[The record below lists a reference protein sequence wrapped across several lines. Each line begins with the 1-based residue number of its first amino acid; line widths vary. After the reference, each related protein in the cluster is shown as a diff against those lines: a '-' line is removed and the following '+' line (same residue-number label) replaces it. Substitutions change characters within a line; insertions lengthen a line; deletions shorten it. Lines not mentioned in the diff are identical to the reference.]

1 MAFFTVRLAAGL
13 GHEKG
18 WPPHVDSGVTIGIGT
33 LITAIAALL
42 SAMTAGMVAVWR
54 VLQATNSRL
63 EAAQNA
69 TIARIEAA
77 QNAQIARIVTDKD
90 AQIVRERERADR
102 WEAMYRAS
110 IERLE
115 YSLDLGGA
123 PQVNARADRR
133 SQRPVPST

>member
-1 MAFFTVRLAAGL
+1 MRRHLCQG
-13 GHEKG
+13 EG
-18 WPPHVDSGVTIGIGT
+18 WPSNVDSGVTIGVGT
-33 LITAIAALL
+33 LYAVIAALL

-63 EAAQNA
+63 EAAQQA
-69 TIARIEAA
+69 TITRIA
-77 QNAQIARIVTDKD
+77 TDKD
-90 AQIVRERERADR
+90 AQIIRERERADR

-123 PQVNARADRR
+123 PQVSERTDRR
-133 SQRPVPST
+133 QRRTAPAG

>member
-1 MAFFTVRLAAGL
+1 MRRHLCQG
-13 GHEKG
+13 EG
-18 WPPHVDSGVTIGIGT
+18 WPNNVDSGVTIGVGT
-33 LITAIAALL
+33 LYAVIAALL

-63 EAAQNA
+63 EAAQQA
-69 TIARIEAA
+69 TITRIA
-77 QNAQIARIVTDKD
+77 TDKD
-90 AQIVRERERADR
+90 AQIIRERERADR

-123 PQVNARADRR
+123 PQVSERIDRR
-133 SQRPVPST
+133 QRRTAPAG